1 MEFDFNTY
9 RHLGFTT
16 ISNALLAY
24 YVKLNLSDAE
34 LVIILQLEAFGQKG
48 QAFPSADQIASNTN
62 MTSTQVSTL
71 IQGLIEKK
79 KLQLRQTHDDQGK
92 ITDYYDL
99 SLLYQALSD
108 FLKENLPVQS
118 ESGSKFKNDN
128 DFDENDP
135 LPKLIR
141 QFEIEFGR
149 LLSPIEREQV
159 SDWLSIDHYDPKI
172 VILALREA
180 VLAQVYNFKYVDR
193 ILLNWQHL
201 NLKSVTEVQTYLTH
215 P

>member
-1 MEFDFNTY
+1 M
-9 RHLGFTT
+9 
-16 ISNALLAY
+16 
-24 YVKLNLSDAE
+24 
-34 LVIILQLEAFGQKG
+34 
-48 QAFPSADQIASNTN
+48 
-62 MTSTQVSTL
+62 TL

-79 KLQLRQTHDDQGK
+79 KLQVRQTQDDQGK
-92 ITDYYDL
+92 INDYYGL